1 MTHAQRQNGSNAI
14 LSRPWF
20 SQLFIYIGDVSDK
33 IQHVTVQVV
42 GGFILRLPIVLGFDK
57 IITLFCV
64 CFLLLLG
71 QIGPYWAVS
80 EAFLLMHCRQK
91 VQVVTVLL
99 LVARSVPVRQRTF
112 WNLWVDRNQHCS
124 LYLSYI

>member
-1 MTHAQRQNGSNAI
+1 MTHAQRQSGFIAI

-20 SQLFIYIGDVSDK
+20 SRLFVYIGDVSDK

-64 CFLLLLG
+64 RFLLLLG
-71 QIGPYWAVS
+71 QIGRYWAVS

-91 VQVVTVLL
+91 VQVVIVLL
-99 LVARSVPVRQRTF
+99 VVDRSVPARQRTF
-112 WNLWVDRNQHCS
+112 WNLWVDRKQHCF